1 MKKLIALIL
10 SMVMVCCF
18 CVTAFA
24 AESPTASEK
33 ITITVVKGDLVQPVG
48 KPDVEYTVDK
58 GGNVIVKQ
66 NDKYGKFNDWTVYK
80 VPTDGGK
87 PVVAVAGVD
96 YEIIKGGLKESELT
110 IKAKTTL
117 IVCGNYNG
125 VVTDPLSKS
134 NADNSANAPQTG
146 DMTAVY
152 VMFAMLAVAAFGFG
166 VKKVYSK

>member
-10 SMVMVCCF
+10 SIIMVCSL

-33 ITITVVKGDLVQPVG
+33 IAVTVVKGEILKPDG
-48 KPDVEYTVDK
+48 KPDVKYTIDK
-58 GGNVIVKQ
+58 GETVIVKQ
-66 NDKYGKFNDWTVYK
+66 NEKYGDFDNWIVYK
-80 VPTDGGK
+80 VPTDGAK
-87 PVVAVAGVD
+87 PEVAVAGVD
-96 YEIIKGGLKESELT
+96 YEIIKGSLNESELT

-117 IVCGNYNG
+117 IICGNYGG
-125 VVTDPLSKS
+125 VVTDPLSNS

-152 VMFAMLAVAAFGFG
+152 AIVVMLAVAMLGFS